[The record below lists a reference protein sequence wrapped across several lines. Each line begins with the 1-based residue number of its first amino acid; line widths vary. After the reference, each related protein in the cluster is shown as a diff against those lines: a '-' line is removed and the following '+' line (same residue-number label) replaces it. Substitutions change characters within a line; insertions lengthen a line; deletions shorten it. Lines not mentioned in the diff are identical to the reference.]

1 MTTNITIPAP
11 ISWTPS
17 AYWDGNDGTWN
28 SFIVQVG
35 TPPQEFRILPSTADQ
50 ETWIPVSEGCT
61 AASPDDPG
69 YCGFLRGT
77 LPVNGVNSSGFAT
90 NETSSWEQIGSG
102 IYTLNSQEA
111 ELGYGGNGLYGFDTV
126 VWGNSSDAPSLE
138 RQVVAG
144 IADPS
149 FWLGIAGIG
158 PKPINFTEFNDPID
172 SFLSTLV
179 NDNKIASLSWAY
191 TAGASYRDQSPA
203 SLTLGGY
210 DRNRIQGNGKSFD
223 MDADNS
229 RPLQV
234 AVTAVTGQ
242 NTLNGTITLWESAT
256 MHFIDSTVP
265 HIWVPEDSIGLWT
278 SAFGL
283 TYDNTTD
290 LYVVNETIHDQL
302 LELNPTITFTLG
314 SNTGATVSDSQ
325 TIRLPYAAFDLEA
338 TYPFYQ
344 NATRY
349 FPIRRAANHTQYTIG
364 RTFFQEAYVIAD
376 FGRNNFT
383 VAQASFDNL
392 DTESLVAIDK
402 PPANS
407 TSSSQ
412 KEPSSSGLGGG
423 AIAGIVIGAVA
434 GLAIIG
440 LLLWFFVF
448 RKKRVETPDENV
460 EDSAYQA
467 DQKPPLLQH
476 DSELPADNTAV
487 NEAYGSKVMMY
498 QEMESPPVHSEVHG
512 DPARWGKNG
521 VQELH
526 TPPIPGN
533 AGYGMQELGAQAVG
547 HESGYLAEAPGSEG
561 RRAELPAN
569 EPIDRK

>member
-17 AYWDGNDGTWN
+17 SFWDGNDGTWN

-50 ETWIPVSEGCT
+50 ETWIPVPEGCT
-61 AASPDDPG
+61 AASPDNPG
-69 YCGFLRGT
+69 YCGYLRGT

-126 VWGNSSDAPSLE
+126 TWGNSSSSPKLA

-144 IADPS
+144 IAEPA

-172 SFLSTLV
+172 SSLSKLV
-179 NDNKIASLSWAY
+179 KDDKIASLSWAY
-191 TAGASYRDQSPA
+191 TAGASYRERSPA

-210 DRNRIQGNGKSFD
+210 DRNRIQGTPKSFD

-242 NTLNGTITLWESAT
+242 NTLNGTISLWESAT

-265 HIWVPEDSIGLWT
+265 HIWVPEDSIELWT

-290 LYVVNETIHDQL
+290 LYVVNETTRDEL
-302 LELNPTITFTLG
+302 LELNPTITFTLAA
-314 SNTGATVSDSQ
+314 TLGATVTDSQ

-338 TYPFYQ
+338 KYPSYA

-349 FPIRRAANHTQYTIG
+349 FPIRRAANNTQYTIG
-364 RTFFQEAYVIAD
+364 RTFFQEAYIIAD

-392 DTESLVAIDK
+392 DTERLVAIDT
-402 PPANS
+402 PPVNS
-407 TSSSQ
+407 TSLEEESS
-412 KEPSSSGLGGG
+412 PSGLGGG

-434 GLAIIG
+434 GLAMIAF
-440 LLLWFFVF
+440 LLWFFVF
-448 RKKRVETPDENV
+448 RKKRVKEPAETV

-487 NEAYGSKVMMY
+487 NEAYGSKVMMH
-498 QEMESPPVHSEVHG
+498 QEMESPPVRSEVSG

-526 TPPIPGN
+526 TPPVPGN
-533 AGYGMQELGAQAVG
+533 AGYGVQELGAQAVG
-547 HESGYLAEAPGSEG
+547 HESGFLAEAPGTEG
-561 RRAELPAN
+561 TRAELPGS
-569 EPIDRK
+569 EPVDRK

>member
-17 AYWDGNDGTWN
+17 SFWDGNDGTWN

-61 AASPDDPG
+61 AASPDNPG
-69 YCGFLRGT
+69 YCGYLRGT

-126 VWGNSSDAPSLE
+126 VWGDSSSSPSLA

-179 NDNKIASLSWAY
+179 KHDKIGSLSWAY

-210 DRNRIQGNGKSFD
+210 DRNRIQGTPKSFA
-223 MDADNS
+223 MNADNS

-242 NTLNGTITLWESAT
+242 STLDGTISLWESAT

-265 HIWVPEDSIGLWT
+265 HIWVPEDSIELWT

-290 LYVVNETIHDQL
+290 LYVVNETTRDQL

-314 SNTGATVSDSQ
+314 ATMGATVSDSQ

-338 TYPFYQ
+338 SYPFYQ

-349 FPIRRAANHTQYTIG
+349 FPIRRAANNTQYTIG

-376 FGRNNFT
+376 FGRSNFT

-392 DTESLVAIDK
+392 DTERLVAIDS
-402 PPANS
+402 PPVNS
-407 TSSSQ
+407 TFSEEETS
-412 KEPSSSGLGGG
+412 PSGLGGG
-423 AIAGIVIGAVA
+423 AIAGIVVGAVA
-434 GLAIIG
+434 GLAIIAS
-440 LLLWFFVF
+440 LLC
-448 RKKRVETPDENV
+448 
-460 EDSAYQA
+460 
-467 DQKPPLLQH
+467 
-476 DSELPADNTAV
+476 
-487 NEAYGSKVMMY
+487 KVMMH
-498 QEMESPPVHSEVHG
+498 QEMESPFMRSEVSG

-533 AGYGMQELGAQAVG
+533 AGYGVQELGAQAVG
-547 HESGYLAEAPGSEG
+547 HESGFLAEAPGTEG
-561 RRAELPAN
+561 TRAELPGS
-569 EPIDRK
+569 EPVDRK